1 MRGRYL
7 ERAFWAYHRALD
19 RASGGRFRSERWGRP
34 PTLWLTTVG
43 RKTGR
48 TRETALIYV
57 ADGPN
62 LVVAAS
68 NAGHPSDPAWWLN
81 LQERPDAEV
90 RLGRERRR
98 VRAHEAT
105 AEDAARLW
113 PLLDEVYPTFARYRQ
128 RSPRTIPVVVLE
140 PIPATG

>member
-7 ERAFWAYHRALD
+7 ERVFWAYHRALD
-19 RASGGRFRSERWGRP
+19 RLSGGRFKSEQWGRP
-34 PTLWLTTVG
+34 PTLWITTVG

-68 NAGHPSDPAWWLN
+68 NAGWPSDPAWWLN
-81 LQERPDAEV
+81 LRERPDTQI
-90 RLGRERRR
+90 RLGRERGP
-98 VRAHEAT
+98 VRAREASS
-105 AEDAARLW
+105 AETGRLW
-113 PLLDEVYPTFARYRQ
+113 PLLDGVYPAFARYRE
-128 RSPRTIPVVVLE
+128 RSPRTIPIVVLE
-140 PIPATG
+140 PLRLP